1 LIISVG
7 FRVIQKVR
15 NGDEKISM
23 TDRIKKAFIDTNIWV
38 YQVDRS
44 ATTKRKIV
52 TDFLNTLAESHKVV
66 ISTQVLNEFFV
77 VATRKLG
84 VDSRDAKIMVQGLQD
99 ADVVVID
106 TQHIDAAM
114 DLGTLTRI
122 SHWDA
127 LMVVAAGAAGCEVLV
142 SEDLTHDRVIDGVR
156 VVNPFTSGG
165 GGKRKKAN

>member
-1 LIISVG
+1 MAG
-7 FRVIQKVR
+7 
-15 NGDEKISM
+15 KIK
-23 TDRIKKAFIDTNIWV
+23 RAFIDTNIWV

-44 ATTKRKIV
+44 EAPKRKIV
-52 TDFLNTLAESHKVV
+52 TDFLKTLAESHRIV

-84 VDSRDAKIMVQGLQD
+84 IDSRDAKVLVQGLQD

-114 DLGTLTRI
+114 DLGTLERI

-127 LMVVAAGAAGCEVLV
+127 LMVAAASAAGCDVLV
-142 SEDLTHDRVIDGVR
+142 SEDLTHDRVLDGVK
-156 VVNPFTSGG
+156 VVNPFQFGGKG
-165 GGKRKKAN
+165 GGKGRGKRAN